1 MRKASMAE
9 RVLSLATTP
18 ERAAV
23 IVGDLVELGA
33 PVWLNVIR
41 TTVSLML
48 RDARSSPGTVLWTG
62 SMIFLRQF
70 IAAFLVTVSNIFAFK
85 MLGLRAMPGILI
97 YVAICKLL
105 FATSQFLLGRELRRN
120 ARQHALAACLVVVV
134 LNVVVTVV
142 VTSASTYYRGISQ
155 RYVLQSV
162 VWSLINWQIPMLMGM
177 LVSKPKQS
185 ASTQP
190 R

>member
-23 IVGDLVELGA
+23 IVGDLVESGA

-70 IAAFLVTVSNIFAFK
+70 IASFLLTMSDFFAFG
-85 MLGLRAMPGILI
+85 MFGLGLRAKPGILV
-97 YVAICKLL
+97 YFAVCKLL

-120 ARQHALAACLVVVV
+120 ARQHALAACLVVLV
-134 LNVVVTVV
+134 LNVVVTF
-142 VTSASTYYRGISQ
+142 ASTYYRGIPQ
-155 RYVLQSV
+155 RFVLQSV